1 MIKIVIIDDLPIVL
15 EGIRVL
21 LNQIKD
27 FNVIAEF
34 NSAQLFLENIETLD
48 VDIILT
54 DIDMPV
60 MDGITLTKIISTKY
74 PTQKIVALSMYS
86 DSKYY
91 YEMITAGAKGFV
103 LKQSSVNELEQAIRE
118 VYVGG
123 NYFSNDLLHNVIL
136 SMQKIE
142 SRIVSEKIVLLKLN
156 EREINFLKLVCQGLS
171 NKEIAGKLFLS
182 IKSVESIKTKIL
194 EKTGAKNNA
203 GLIIWA
209 IKNKIVEI

>member
-1 MIKIVIIDDLPIVL
+1 
-15 EGIRVL
+15 
-21 LNQIKD
+21 
-27 FNVIAEF
+27 
-34 NSAQLFLENIETLD
+34 
-48 VDIILT
+48 
-54 DIDMPV
+54 
-60 MDGITLTKIISTKY
+60 
-74 PTQKIVALSMYS
+74 
-86 DSKYY
+86 
-91 YEMITAGAKGFV
+91 
-103 LKQSSVNELEQAIRE
+103 
-118 VYVGG
+118 
-123 NYFSNDLLHNVIL
+123 
-136 SMQKIE
+136 MQKIE